1 MRSVAFQVPR
11 SLMRFAGFAAAM
23 ALSALVSC
31 AEPEQRAETA
41 ETTARDDPAADAT
54 TGARQSAGADKAA
67 MPGVDPA
74 SGVLPP
80 KEMPQAAPDPRT
92 IGLEPA
98 KDVRSDPALAAD
110 AGTGEASAFWGRRG
124 RKVDSKSPWRSI
136 AGDGLHDRST
146 EAVRLLQNPGAAL
159 RGFPRANSGNLV
171 DWVAA
176 LDQGHIRP
184 RGGGLE
190 VLETDVLL
198 VDTKT
203 MPVVV
208 FPHRPHTEQLV
219 CGNCHDWLFKKEAGA
234 TDITM
239 ADIARGR
246 SCGMCHGKVA
256 FPATECF
263 RCHSGPRP
271 K

>member
-1 MRSVAFQVPR
+1 MKSVAYVIR
-11 SLMRFAGFAAAM
+11 KS
-23 ALSALVSC
+23 ALRGLGLAVTVIVTTLVSC
-31 AEPEQRAETA
+31 AEPEQSAETPNSAATSDSAAAATPPASNSAATGSAA
-41 ETTARDDPAADAT
+41 ELGP
-54 TGARQSAGADKAA
+54 
-67 MPGVDPA
+67 DPA
-74 SGVLPP
+74 SGVLAPTETP
-80 KEMPQAAPDPRT
+80 SAVPDPRK

-98 KDVRSDPALAAD
+98 EGVRSDPALAAE
-110 AGTGEASAFWGRRG
+110 ASAGEASAFWGRRG
-124 RKVDSKSPWRSI
+124 RKVDAKSPWRSI

-146 EAVRLLQNPGAAL
+146 EAVRLLQNPSAAL

-176 LDQGHIRP
+176 LDQGLIRP
-184 RGGGLE
+184 RGRGLE

-219 CGNCHDWLFKKEAGA
+219 CGNCHDWLFKKQAGA

-239 ADIARGR
+239 ADIAKGR

-263 RCHSGPRP
+263 RCHNGPRP

>member
-1 MRSVAFQVPR
+1 MKSVASAVRR
-11 SLMRFAGFAAAM
+11 STVRGAGLAAAM
-23 ALSALVSC
+23 FLTALISC
-31 AEPEQRAETA
+31 AEPEQPDEKPASHA
-41 ETTARDDPAADAT
+41 GSETTASTTPPNSRPAE
-54 TGARQSAGADKAA
+54 AGNA
-67 MPGVDPA
+67 PGMGPDPA
-74 SGVLPP
+74 SGVLTPADTA
-80 KEMPQAAPDPRT
+80 AAPDPRT
-92 IGLEPA
+92 SGIEPA
-98 KDVRSDPALAAD
+98 EGVRPDPALAAD
-110 AGTGEASAFWGRRG
+110 AGAGEASAFWGRRG

-146 EAVRLLQNPGAAL
+146 DAVRLLQNPGTAL

-190 VLETDVLL
+190 VLTTDVLL

-208 FPHRPHTEQLV
+208 FPHRPHTEQLA

-239 ADIARGR
+239 ADIAKGR